1 MASDLLLSGDYVEGG
16 QTLEEQEGESSEE
29 ARPAFDEPELG
40 QNDSTHRPLW
50 MRRNV

>member
-40 QNDSTHRPLW
+40 QNDRPLW
-50 MRRNV
+50 IRRNV